1 MDIWLYQDSG
11 VPMVMAMVTVTLTP
25 LSLAFSVPVIEEPPG
40 EAAVVHQGGLRGCGV
55 ELGRGRVAALGGGVV
70 GVLSVLLPGV
80 GRALGPPGGSAAR
93 LPDILHSGRQRQVG
107 GVGSELWLVVEVVRG
122 VVTIHLHCTRGQ
134 PGGVAMVVPA
144 VHRVAAVVTPP
155 RAPPPAPGVR
165 VGREGPGRVPRPVI
179 LIVVTKHPLAEAD
192 QDTRLCLLFIIPGG
206 SDSLARAR
214 LGHCGIELTCNTA
227 IYHHLQ
233 TSLNNHHQACQTTRW
248 SWSNNPLSSLLSQ
261 WCLPESRQS

>member
-55 ELGRGRVAALGGGVV
+55 ELGRGRVAALGGRVV

-134 PGGVAMVVPA
+134 PGGVARLVSA
-144 VHRVAAVVTPP
+144 VHGVAAVVTPP

-248 SWSNNPLSSLLSQ
+248 SWSNNRPVHLSVCPGPGNLDL
-261 WCLPESRQS
+261 